1 MFAKEEKR
9 GKGHAL
15 TFSTTVA
22 GSTSGKIHIA
32 ASEKGI
38 KEETWRNNEDISTLS
53 HRNYRLSVQTQSP
66 LLILSLEDMML
77 LVDAFEVRVTSCTF
91 ARGRLNTCRLQILSS
106 LGVSK
111 IKSKMARVEQQCA
124 TEGSTSSTYLQLS
137 YFTIYLTQGIEIL
150 EYYTKVSYYL
160 LTMDS
165 YWKSYIFKPC
175 FPKLGT

>member
-1 MFAKEEKR
+1 MEKR

-53 HRNYRLSVQTQSP
+53 RRNYRLSVQTQSP
-66 LLILSLEDMML
+66 LLILSLEDML

>member
-1 MFAKEEKR
+1 MEKR

-53 HRNYRLSVQTQSP
+53 RRNYRLSVQTQSP
-66 LLILSLEDMML
+66 LLILSLEDMM

>member
-1 MFAKEEKR
+1 MEKR

-53 HRNYRLSVQTQSP
+53 RRNYRLSVQTQSP

-77 LVDAFEVRVTSCTF
+77 LVEVG
-91 ARGRLNTCRLQILSS
+91 GRFRSS
-106 LGVSK
+106 RYVLHICSRETEHVSSPDPF
-111 IKSKMARVEQQCA
+111 KSGR
-124 TEGSTSSTYLQLS
+124 
-137 YFTIYLTQGIEIL
+137 I
-150 EYYTKVSYYL
+150 
-160 LTMDS
+160 
-165 YWKSYIFKPC
+165 
-175 FPKLGT
+175 

>member
-1 MFAKEEKR
+1 M
-9 GKGHAL
+9 
-15 TFSTTVA
+15 
-22 GSTSGKIHIA
+22 
-32 ASEKGI
+32 
-38 KEETWRNNEDISTLS
+38 
-53 HRNYRLSVQTQSP
+53 QTQSP
-66 LLILSLEDMML
+66 LLILSLEDMVL

>member
-1 MFAKEEKR
+1 MEKR

-53 HRNYRLSVQTQSP
+53 RRNYRLSVQTQSP
-66 LLILSLEDMML
+66 LLILSLEDM
-77 LVDAFEVRVTSCTF
+77 LVDAFEVRVTTCTF

-106 LGVSK
+106 LGVST

>member
-1 MFAKEEKR
+1 M
-9 GKGHAL
+9 
-15 TFSTTVA
+15 
-22 GSTSGKIHIA
+22 
-32 ASEKGI
+32 
-38 KEETWRNNEDISTLS
+38 
-53 HRNYRLSVQTQSP
+53 QTQSP

-77 LVDAFEVRVTSCTF
+77 LVDAFEVRVRSCTF
-91 ARGRLNTCRLQILSS
+91 ARGRLNTCRLQIPSS

-165 YWKSYIFKPC
+165 HWKSYIFKSC